1 MERRESWDRWS
12 ATLRPAHWSWFI
24 CQHLPSVSHSY
35 SLLSKCNPEILL
47 SSIFYDQVQS
57 VFQAFVQIS
66 PEPIHALAISGV
78 IRSFK
83 STLASTNNSF
93 ALFKLQN
100 SSYLFP
106 KTDGSTFIMVFINDD
121 DESSSSTPSF
131 SLNLVNLM

>member
-24 CQHLPSVSHSY
+24 CLH
-35 SLLSKCNPEILL
+35 L
-47 SSIFYDQVQS
+47 SSLCRIHT
-57 VFQAFVQIS
+57 VFSQTAIQKFLSFVIKFSRYFRPLSSYLQN
-66 PEPIHALAISGV
+66 PIHALAISGV

-106 KTDGSTFIMVFINDD
+106 KTDGSTFTMVFIIVDATIHVLI
-121 DESSSSTPSF
+121 S
-131 SLNLVNLM
+131 